1 MTAFK
6 IAYSCCF
13 SLKNLDFLQKKF
25 LTSTTAQTCGEYQQL
40 GPILRLVQTY
50 CVKRIS
56 LGCFLRMQKT
66 QPIRKF
72 SILLCKRMRFYAGL
86 NKPLIGFFIPG
97 NPSVGAAVKKS
108 LWRHLFREIP
118 PPLISYSISMSKIM
132 FSRQKSYCDIGIHRH
147 RLQQIQQRV
156 LRCTFNTRSSVLPTN
171 IFSA

>member
-1 MTAFK
+1 M
-6 IAYSCCF
+6 
-13 SLKNLDFLQKKF
+13 
-25 LTSTTAQTCGEYQQL
+25 TSTTAQTCGEYQQL

-86 NKPLIGFFIPG
+86 NKPLIGFFHSGKPLSRCSSQKISLTSFVPG
-97 NPSVGAAVKKS
+97 NS
-108 LWRHLFREIP
+108 

-156 LRCTFNTRSSVLPTN
+156 LRCTFNTRSVSPTHQYF
-171 IFSA
+171 FSIILCYARLKQSFG

>member
-86 NKPLIGFFIPG
+86 NKPLIGFFHSG

-118 PPLISYSISMSKIM
+118 PPPHLLFHFPVENNVFQTEI
-132 FSRQKSYCDIGIHRH
+132 
-147 RLQQIQQRV
+147 V
-156 LRCTFNTRSSVLPTN
+156 LWHWNTQTPLATN
-171 IFSA
+171 TTEGFEMYF